1 MNGTHVKTHLYGW
14 LCVLFAA
21 IFYANFRTDT
31 LIAHYLGLFQSIHVS
46 ALVLPAFINQHLPS
60 FLQACFV
67 GYLAFHFIPHTQ
79 QKALRI
85 GIAAFFVT
93 GTLEALQLVRV
104 LPGTFD
110 WFDLLAIFIASLI
123 ISIMAV
129 QVKQAPSPAKSAL
142 ANRVKNGVILS
153 ALTSAC
159 LVSMGCYDGCDPDE
173 NTCVEPVTLS
183 WEDLRADIEPTSGNT
198 TTLTSA
204 GKTYVNGNYL
214 FVIDNYRGVHI
225 FNQTDKQNPIRVV
238 FIPVPG
244 ALTLSIQGD
253 ELYINSFTDFLVIN
267 YQKILDGAFDQTYVS
282 RQEDMF
288 LPPAFTNFV
297 PDEYALK
304 GEPED
309 HEDYLVR
316 KSTTAQNLPA
326 LGFIIGY
333 IDTDDNEVLYGEY
346 DDTDDSDTSG
356 D

>member
-1 MNGTHVKTHLYGW
+1 MKGIHVKTHFLGW
-14 LCVLFAA
+14 LCVLIAA
-21 IFYANFRTDT
+21 IFYANFRSET
-31 LIAHYLGLFQSIHVS
+31 LIAQYLS
-46 ALVLPAFINQHLPS
+46 ALQSFHLSALALPAFIDEHLPS
-60 FLQACFV
+60 FLQTCFI
-67 GYLAFHFIPHTQ
+67 GYLAFHLIPQSQ
-79 QKALRI
+79 QKALHI
-85 GIAAFFVT
+85 GVIATLVT
-93 GTLEALQLVRV
+93 GLLEILQLTNL

-110 WFDLLAIFIASLI
+110 WYDLLAITLAGLTISL
-123 ISIMAV
+123 MTANMTPV
-129 QVKQAPSPAKSAL
+129 VSPTKSVL
-142 ANRVKNGVILS
+142 AGQFKNGIMLS

-225 FNQTDKQNPIRVV
+225 FDQTDKQNPIRVV

-253 ELYINSFTDFLVIN
+253 ELYINSFTDFVVIN

-282 RQEDMF
+282 RQENMF
-288 LPPAFTNFV
+288 LPPAFTNFI

-309 HEDYLVR
+309 HEDYIVR
-316 KSTTAQNLPA
+316 KSTTAQNLPD

-333 IDTDDNEVLYGEY
+333 IDTDGNEVLYGEY
-346 DDTDDSDTSG
+346 DDTDASG
-356 D
+356 EQ

>member
-1 MNGTHVKTHLYGW
+1 MNGSHVKTHLYGW

-21 IFYANFRTDT
+21 IFYANFRSDT
-31 LIAHYLGLFQSIHVS
+31 LIAQYLSVFQSLHLS
-46 ALVLPAFINQHLPS
+46 ALALPNVIDQHLPS
-60 FLQACFV
+60 FLQTCFL
-67 GYLAFHFIPHTQ
+67 GYLAFHLIAHTQ
-79 QKALRI
+79 HKPLHV
-85 GIAAFFVT
+85 GIVATLIA
-93 GTLEALQLVRV
+93 GKLEALQLTHL

-110 WFDLLAIFIASLI
+110 WYDLVAISLAGAIISLLASQITD
-123 ISIMAV
+123 V
-129 QVKQAPSPAKSAL
+129 PSTTKSVL
-142 ANRVKNGVILS
+142 AGRFKKVLMLS
-153 ALTSAC
+153 AFTSAC

-173 NTCVEPVTLS
+173 NTCVEPITLS

-225 FNQTDKQNPIRVV
+225 FDQTDKQNPIRVV

-244 ALTLSIQGD
+244 VLTLSIQGD

-288 LPPAFTNFV
+288 LPPAFTNFI

-309 HEDYLVR
+309 HEGYLVR
-316 KSTTAQNLPA
+316 KSTTAQDLPA

-333 IDTDDNEVLYGEY
+333 IDTDDTEVLFGEY
-346 DDTDDSDTSG
+346 DESDTSG
-356 D
+356 DE

>member
-1 MNGTHVKTHLYGW
+1 MNGTRVKTHLYGW

-21 IFYANFRTDT
+21 IFYANFRSDT
-31 LIAHYLGLFQSIHVS
+31 LIAQYLELFQSIHIS
-46 ALVLPAFINQHLPS
+46 ALVLPAFIAQHLPS
-60 FLQACFV
+60 FLQACFI
-67 GYLAFHFIPHTQ
+67 GYLAFHFFPHTQ
-79 QKALRI
+79 QKALHI
-85 GIAAFFVT
+85 GIATFLVT
-93 GTLEALQLVRV
+93 GTLEALQLTHL

-110 WFDLLAIFIASLI
+110 WFDLLAISIAGLI
-123 ISIMAV
+123 ISLMASDIKHV
-129 QVKQAPSPAKSAL
+129 PSTTKPAL
-142 ANRVKNGVILS
+142 TGRFKNGLILS
-153 ALTSAC
+153 AFTSAC
-159 LVSMGCYDGCDPDE
+159 IVSMGCYDGCDPDE
-173 NTCVEPVTLS
+173 NTCVEPITLS
-183 WEDLRADIEPTSGNT
+183 WEDLRVDIKPTSGNT

-225 FNQTDKQNPIRVV
+225 FDQTDNQNPIRVV

-267 YQKILDGAFDQTYVS
+267 YQKILEGAFDQTYVS
-282 RQEDMF
+282 RQENMF

-309 HEDYLVR
+309 YENYIVR
-316 KSTTAQNLPA
+316 KSTTVQNLPA

-333 IDTDDNEVLYGEY
+333 IDTEDSEVLYGEY
-346 DDTDDSDTSG
+346 EVTDDSDTSG